1 MTITN
6 KPPVS
11 SNSFI
16 LNVER
21 LIPDSVLEALRSAS
35 TKLKTQPPKLFT
47 PRDFCNAI
55 YKNVD
60 IEKVAEIIGK
70 SFYCENLN

>member
-11 SNSFI
+11 ANSFM
-16 LNVER
+16 LNIER
-21 LIPDSVLEALRSAS
+21 LIPNSVLEALRSAS
-35 TKLKTQPPKLFT
+35 TKLKTQPPKVFT
-47 PRDFCNAI
+47 ARDFCNAI
-55 YKNVD
+55 YNNVD

-70 SFYCENLN
+70 CTFSLKIT